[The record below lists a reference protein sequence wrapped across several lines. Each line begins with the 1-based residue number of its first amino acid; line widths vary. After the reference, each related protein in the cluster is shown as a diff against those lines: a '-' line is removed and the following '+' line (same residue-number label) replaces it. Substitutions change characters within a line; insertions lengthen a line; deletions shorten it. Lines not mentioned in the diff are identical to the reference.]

1 MMEKGNNVPM
11 PKAKTTIYVDQDL
24 LRGARVY
31 AARHDMKDS
40 EVIEMALRKV
50 LGHDVLD
57 EIWERNADVSPETAE
72 AVAYEELRAS
82 RSR

>member
-1 MMEKGNNVPM
+1 MKEKGNNVTM

-50 LGHDVLD
+50 LGRDVLD

-72 AVAYEELRAS
+72 AVAYEELRAA

>member
-1 MMEKGNNVPM
+1 M

-50 LGHDVLD
+50 LGRDVLD

-72 AVAYEELRAS
+72 TVAYEELRAA

>member
-1 MMEKGNNVPM
+1 MKEKGNNVPM

-40 EVIEMALRKV
+40 EVIELALRKV
-50 LGHDVLD
+50 LGRDVLD